1 MFTDIMSI
9 FLSHVNEWGVLQI
22 CKSWQSRFLVKLAAP
37 QVVKEIGMLLNLY
50 TKKNRLEHQWLNELV
65 NVHYNLRLKNRQ
77 CYKSFNYVPIDYE
90 SVDELES
97 WIIEEEEQ
105 PTIVYEDLENMLFSI
120 GAIPHFEK
128 QCRRPR
134 EGSI

>member
-1 MFTDIMSI
+1 MGSAP
-9 FLSHVNEWGVLQI
+9 NLQ
-22 CKSWQSRFLVKLAAP
+22 KLAIKIFGQISSSSGSERKWNVIEP
-37 QVVKEIGMLLNLY
+37 IH

-77 CYKSFNYVPIDYE
+77 CFKSFNYVPIDYE

-105 PTIVYEDLENMLFSI
+105 PTIVYEDLENIL
-120 GAIPHFEK
+120 
-128 QCRRPR
+128 
-134 EGSI
+134 